1 MGTNTTSDAYT
12 DRLSD
17 YIDGE
22 LDPRDRADV
31 ERHLA
36 ACAECRRVEAEL
48 RAVVARAAAL
58 PDRDPAADLWSG
70 VASRIADARVAA
82 FAPRTRRR
90 FSFTLPQLAAAG
102 IALMVLSGGLVWLAS
117 SGDPRVDFPPVGAGT
132 SVSPTASYGTAGP
145 DRADVAP
152 VMLADREF
160 AGAVED
166 LQRLLAE
173 GRHRLDPQTIR
184 ILEQNLA
191 TIDAA
196 IEQSR
201 AALANDPSNTFLNN
215 HLAAAQQRKLALL
228 RRATAL
234 TAGS

>member
-1 MGTNTTSDAYT
+1 MGNDATHDAYT

-17 YIDGE
+17 YIDDE
-22 LDPRDRADV
+22 LDPREHAEV

-36 ACAECRRVEAEL
+36 QCVACRQLANEL
-48 RAVVARAAAL
+48 RAVTARAATLPARA
-58 PDRDPAADLWSG
+58 PDRDLWSG
-70 VASRIADARVAA
+70 VSDRIGAENRRVRA
-82 FAPRTRRR
+82 FAPRARRR

-102 IALMVLSGGLVWLAS
+102 IALMVLSGGMVWLAQ
-117 SGDPRVDFPPVGAGT
+117 SGDPRTDFPPVDA
-132 SVSPTASYGTAGP
+132 VATADPSTAPGNLV
-145 DRADVAP
+145 DVAP
-152 VMLADREF
+152 AMLADPQF
-160 AGAVED
+160 QGAVED
-166 LQRLLAE
+166 LERLLEA
-173 GRHRLDPQTIR
+173 GRSRLDPGTIR
-184 ILEQNLA
+184 VLEQNLA

-201 AALANDPSNTFLNN
+201 LALLKDPANTFLNN

>member
-1 MGTNTTSDAYT
+1 
-12 DRLSD
+12 LSD

-22 LDPRDRADV
+22 LDPRERADV

-36 ACAECRRVEAEL
+36 ACATCRHVEAEL

-58 PDRDPAADLWSG
+58 PDSTPAADLWTG
-70 VASRIADARVAA
+70 VASRIGGDARGAA
-82 FAPRTRRR
+82 FAPRARRR

-132 SVSPTASYGTAGP
+132 SVNPSASYGTAGP

-201 AALANDPSNTFLNN
+201 AALADDPSNTFLNN